1 MARALITGAVLGF
14 LVAAQVGPIWL
25 LCARSALRYGAPVGL
40 AIGAGAALVDVTYAG
55 LGVAGVARLV
65 DVSWLR
71 PVLGAVGAA
80 VLAWIG
86 GRTLWQAW
94 RVRAGA
100 ETDEEVASVGA
111 AFRTALGATASNP
124 LTIASWAAAF
134 AAASTANLVSG
145 AGRAAALVGMVGV
158 GSLTWFSLLSVACGL
173 LGRRATPAALRTVD
187 TVSGLAI
194 IGFGGLLGARAVRGT

>member
-1 MARALITGAVLGF
+1 MARAILTGGVLGF

-25 LCARSALRYGAPVGL
+25 LCARSALRYGTLVGL
-40 AIGAGAALVDVTYAG
+40 AIGAGAAVIDLTYAA

-65 DVSWLR
+65 EVSWLR
-71 PVLGAVGAA
+71 PVLGTIGAC

-86 GRTLWQAW
+86 GRTLWTAW

-100 ETDEEVASVGA
+100 ETDDEVAAPAA
-111 AFRTALGATASNP
+111 AFRTALAATASNP

-145 AGRAAALVGMVGV
+145 TAKAAALVGAVGV
-158 GSLTWFSLLSVACGL
+158 GSLTWFAVLSVACGL
-173 LGRRATPAALRTVD
+173 LGRRATPRALRAVD
-187 TVSGLAI
+187 TVSGLTI
-194 IGFGGLLGARAVRGT
+194 IGFGGVLGMRAVRG